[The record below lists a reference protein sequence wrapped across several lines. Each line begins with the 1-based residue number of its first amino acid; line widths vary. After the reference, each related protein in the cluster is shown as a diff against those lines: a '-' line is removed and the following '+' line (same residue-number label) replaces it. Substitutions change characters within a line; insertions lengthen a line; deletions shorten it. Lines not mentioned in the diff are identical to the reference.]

1 MKIVFRFVLG
11 VVLVGTLQNNLNA
24 QELLTLEE
32 AIRIGLEQNYDIRI
46 AENDQDILSNN
57 YKYGKYNFLP
67 SINASGFRNY
77 DVQDIEQGRN
87 NERGDTVIIA
97 NNATSNQLSASID
110 LEWTIFDGLGMFAT
124 YDKVNEIRKAG
135 KSNFKAVIERA
146 IADISEAYYTIVLE
160 KEKVKVLENTLGL
173 SEKRK
178 EIAQAIFEVGRS
190 SKLEYLAAQVDL
202 NADVSELIDQKERYH
217 NAKVNLNRIIG
228 RAVDVEFEV
237 VNAIDVPQEMD
248 IAQLKQNLEENNP
261 YLQVLQSN
269 QRITLLE
276 TKEIRA
282 ERFPEINLNTG
293 YRYNDSESQVG
304 FASYNVYSGY
314 YYGVSASIPI
324 LNGMNI
330 TRRVQNS
337 KIQQES
343 SEIIYDQTKAALT
356 ASLNNVYLSYQNA
369 LELLKLETENLQIAK
384 ESEDIAY
391 DRYTLGNA
399 NFLELREAQRNAVE
413 AESRLIDA
421 SYKAKIAEIELL
433 RITGQLLQNTPD
445 QN

>member
-1 MKIVFRFVLG
+1 MKIVFQFILG
-11 VVLVGTLQNNLNA
+11 VVLVGILQNNLNA

-32 AIRIGLEQNYDIRI
+32 AIRIGLEKNYDIRI

-57 YKYGKYNFLP
+57 YDYGKYNFLP
-67 SINASGFRNY
+67 TINASGAKNF

-87 NERGDTVIIA
+87 NESGDTVIIA
-97 NNATSNQLSASID
+97 NNATSSQLSASVD
-110 LEWTIFDGLGMFAT
+110 LEWTIFNGLGMFIT
-124 YDKVNEIRKAG
+124 YDKLNEFRRAG
-135 KSNFKAVIERA
+135 ESNFKAVIEGT
-146 IADISEAYYTIVLE
+146 ISEISAAYYAIVLE
-160 KEKVKVLENTLGL
+160 KEKIKVLENTLGL

-178 EIAQAIFEVGRS
+178 EIAQAVFEVGRS

-202 NADVSELIDQKERYH
+202 NADLSELIDQEERYY
-217 NAKVNLNRIIG
+217 NAKLNLNRVIG
-228 RAVDVEFEV
+228 RAVDTEFEV
-237 VNAIDVPQEMD
+237 INTIDVPQEMD
-248 IAQLKQNLEENNP
+248 LAQLKLSLEENNP
-261 YLQVLQSN
+261 YLQVLESN
-269 QRITLLE
+269 QRITQLE

-293 YRYNDSESQVG
+293 YRYNDSESQVS
-304 FASYNVYSGY
+304 FASYNIYSGY
-314 YYGVSASIPI
+314 YYGISASIPI

-330 TRRVQNS
+330 TRRIQNA

-343 SEIIYDQTKAALT
+343 SKIVYDQTKTDLT
-356 ASLNNVYLSYQNA
+356 ASLNSYYLSYQNA
-369 LELLKLETENLQIAK
+369 LELLKLETENLEIAK

-433 RITGQLLQNTPD
+433 RISGQLLQSSPA

>member
-1 MKIVFRFVLG
+1 ML
-11 VVLVGTLQNNLNA
+11 GTLQNNLNA

-32 AIRIGLEQNYDIRI
+32 AIRIGLEQNYDIKI

-67 SINASGFRNY
+67 TINASGFRNY

-135 KSNFKAVIERA
+135 KSNFKAVIEGA

-202 NADVSELIDQKERYH
+202 NADVSELINQKERYH
-217 NAKVNLNRIIG
+217 NAKVNLNKIIG

-248 IAQLKQNLEENNP
+248 IAQLEQNLEENNP
-261 YLQVLQSN
+261 YLQVLKSN

-282 ERFPEINLNTG
+282 ERFPEVNLNTG

-314 YYGVSASIPI
+314 YYGISASIPI

-330 TRRVQNS
+330 TRRVQNA

-356 ASLNNVYLSYQNA
+356 ASLNNFYLSYQNA

-433 RITGQLLQNTPD
+433 RITGQLLQDTPD